1 MLNDAQK
8 LVALFKQGG
17 LQAAQVAFD
26 EIVTSKNLKKW
37 EANALA
43 QQFYKLAGI

>member
-26 EIVTSKNLKKW
+26 EFVIKIERL
-37 EANALA
+37 
-43 QQFYKLAGI
+43 